1 MAGEGAN
8 YVVAGD
14 YECVYY
20 VVVVH
25 SGYEQLLFVLCTFPP
40 LRSSELKVQ
49 EIEDRC
55 WLARRLCPPTIK
67 DICSVFT

>member
-8 YVVAGD
+8 CVVAGD

-20 VVVVH
+20 VVVAR
-25 SGYEQLLFVLCTFPP
+25 SGYKYLFVLLFVP

-55 WLARRLCPPTIK
+55 WLASRLCPPTIK
-67 DICSVFT
+67 HICSVFT

>member
-20 VVVVH
+20 VVVAH
-25 SGYEQLLFVLCTFPP
+25 SGYKYVAFIYTLYFPT
-40 LRSSELKVQ
+40 S
-49 EIEDRC
+49 
-55 WLARRLCPPTIK
+55 
-67 DICSVFT
+67 